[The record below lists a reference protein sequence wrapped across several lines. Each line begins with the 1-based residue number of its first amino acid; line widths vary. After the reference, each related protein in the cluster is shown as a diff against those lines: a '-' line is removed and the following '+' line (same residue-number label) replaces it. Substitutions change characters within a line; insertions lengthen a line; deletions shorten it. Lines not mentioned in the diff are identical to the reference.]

1 MRFSR
6 SFLGVDHLQ
15 GVNATLFA
23 LLPHHLGQWTNGRLI
38 DICHLEFRRVNL
50 VAGAH
55 GRDHRYAC
63 RLGLFDNG
71 QLAGDGIDGIHHIV
85 VLGKIEP
92 VLGLRKIEA
101 LVGAHV
107 TVRVDVMDTVR
118 CHLHLVA
125 TDACLGGNNL
135 AVDVGA
141 GYGVIVHKVQRSHTG
156 SRQRLYHV
164 SSHAADAEDKHAA
177 IGQAFHSFCSIYN
190 FRSAKLF

>member
-1 MRFSR
+1 M
-6 SFLGVDHLQ
+6 
-15 GVNATLFA
+15 
-23 LLPHHLGQWTNGRLI
+23 
-38 DICHLEFRRVNL
+38 NL

-63 RLGLFDNG
+63 RLGFFDNG

-92 VLGLRKIEA
+92 VLGLREVEG
-101 LVGAHV
+101 LVGTHL
-107 TVRVDVMDTVR
+107 TVRIDGMNPFLGY
-118 CHLHLVA
+118 LHLVA
-125 TDACLGGNNL
+125 TDTCLGGNNL

-141 GYGVIVHKVQRSHTG
+141 SYGVIVHKIQRSYAG

-164 SSHAADAEDKHAA
+164 SSHAADAEDEHAA
-177 IGQAFHSFCSIYN
+177 IGQALHGFCSIYN